1 MTGYPMS
8 SGNPNG
14 FRVPFPPGWVGLTEA
29 ARALRI
35 SRWSLR
41 NGIKKGE
48 ITAYRIFLVG
58 SRKFYGFRKEDL
70 CL

>member
-1 MTGYPMS
+1 MTGYPMPR
-8 SGNPNG
+8 GNPNG

-29 ARALRI
+29 ARALNI

-58 SRKFYGFRKEDL
+58 NRKFYGFRKEDL